1 MNILFFTDSDLSP
14 YTGGIERVTINLV
27 KELKKLGHSCYL
39 GFFKSCQVQPCE
51 DFTRKFMLN
60 PQTHTQQ
67 LEDILHD
74 YNISTCIN
82 NVSSKQYLQFFSES
96 LYRITRK
103 IGNIKVIFG
112 FYNIPGYELFGV
124 PLSLGLY
131 RLSHGQFNS
140 NTINGMLATICK
152 RIHCD
157 WWIKKRISKKLAWG
171 LYADEI
177 VLLSERYIPLYKQF
191 IGEQLTPSISA
202 IGNPL
207 SYESNI
213 NKNLIPN
220 KKKTVI
226 QIARFDDNFKRQTTA
241 LKIWKIIEDSGR
253 FDEWKFLMI
262 GYGQDEKYIKDTA
275 KSLKLQHV
283 EFQGMQDPQ
292 INLTHASIYM
302 MTSAF
307 EGLPM
312 ILLDAQQ
319 FGVVPIAFDCFESIY
334 DIITNKHNG
343 IIIPA
348 NQHGQYA
355 ESLMWLMDNPTSRK
369 TMALNGLDSCQRYR
383 KDKIVQQWIN
393 VMQ

>member
-27 KELKKLGHSCYL
+27 NEFKKLGHSCYL
-39 GFFKSCQVQPCE
+39 GFFKSCQAQPCE
-51 DFTRKFMLN
+51 EFTQKIMLA
-60 PQTHTQQ
+60 PETLPEQ
-67 LEDILHD
+67 LESFFHTYRI
-74 YNISTCIN
+74 NTCIN
-82 NVSSKQYLQFFSES
+82 NVSSKQHLQFFSES
-96 LYRITRK
+96 LYRVARK
-103 IGNIKVIFG
+103 SGNIKVVFG

-124 PLSLGLY
+124 PLPLGLH
-131 RLSHGQFNS
+131 RLLHGQFNS
-140 NTINGMLATICK
+140 NTINGMLATVCK
-152 RIHCD
+152 QIHCD
-157 WWIKKRISKKLAWG
+157 TWIKKRVSKKLAWG
-171 LYADEI
+171 LNADEI

-191 IGEQLTPSISA
+191 IGEHPIPHISA

-213 NKNLIPN
+213 DESKIPQ
-220 KKKTVI
+220 KEKIVI

-253 FDEWKFLMI
+253 FDDWRFLMI
-262 GYGQDEKYIKDTA
+262 GYGQDEKYIKKTA
-275 KSLKLQHV
+275 ASLKLQHV

-292 INLTHASIYM
+292 ANLTRASIYM

-319 FGVVPIAFDCFESIY
+319 FGVVPISFNSFESIY
-334 DIITNKHNG
+334 DIITNNHNG
-343 IIIPA
+343 IIVPA
-348 NQHGQYA
+348 NQNEQYA
-355 ESLMWLMDNPTSRK
+355 ELLMWLMSNPSEREA
-369 TMALNGLDSCQRYR
+369 MALNGLVSCQRYR

>member
-27 KELKKLGHSCYL
+27 KELKKLGHICYL
-39 GFFKSCQVQPCE
+39 GFFKSSHTQPCE
-51 DFTRKFMLN
+51 DFNGKFMLN
-60 PQTHTQQ
+60 PETYSQQ
-67 LEDILHD
+67 IEDILHE
-74 YNISTCIN
+74 YNISICIN

-103 IGNIKVIFG
+103 TTNIKVIFG

-124 PLSLGLY
+124 PLSLGMY
-131 RLSHGQFNS
+131 RLLHGQINS
-140 NTINGMLATICK
+140 NTINGMVATVCK
-152 RIHCD
+152 KIHCD

-171 LYADEI
+171 LFSDEI
-177 VLLSERYIPLYKQF
+177 VLLSERYVPLYKQF
-191 IGEQLTPSISA
+191 IGNQQTPPISA

-213 NKNLIPN
+213 DKNLIPQ
-220 KKKTVI
+220 KEKIVI

-253 FDEWKFLMI
+253 FEDWKFLMI
-262 GYGQDEKYIKDTA
+262 GYGQDEKYIKSTA
-275 KSLKLQHV
+275 KSLKLKHV

-292 INLTHASIYM
+292 ANLTRASIYM

-312 ILLDAQQ
+312 VLLDAQQ
-319 FGVVPIAFDCFESIY
+319 FGVVPVAFDSFESIY
-334 DIITNKHNG
+334 DIITNNHNG

-348 NQHGQYA
+348 NQCGQYA
-355 ESLMWLMDNPTSRK
+355 ELLMRLMSNPSERES
-369 TMALNGLDSCQRYR
+369 MAINGLISCQCYR
-383 KDKIVQQWIN
+383 KDKIVQQWLNIL
-393 VMQ
+393 Q